1 MYLMIDNYDSFVYNL
16 KAYFQELGREILVK
30 RCDEITLDEIERM
43 HPEGIVLSPGP
54 KRPWD
59 AKLCMEAAERFQGEI
74 PILGVCLGHQ
84 VLGHSC
90 GATVK
95 KGKKPMHGK
104 VTEIHH
110 NGTGLFAGLPE
121 HFRVTRYHSLIV
133 EKDSIPE
140 EYQIDAMAEDGTVMA
155 ISHKTRPLYGV
166 QFHPEAVLTEYGH
179 ELLKNFCHLTEEWQ
193 NCPAEEYGHIEKRTV
208 NSEQKHHCSTNR
220 MVKKLEKYIPAADL
234 FRYFQKETDCVFLDS
249 SLVNQL
255 GRYSII
261 GRKPYEKLVKD
272 GDQFT
277 INGVL
282 QESITF
288 EEYLKAYLEQHED
301 KNETDLPMVS
311 GAISYFSYDYGRK
324 RQRIASANQDI
335 VAVPDAVVIF
345 YDSFI
350 IEDCQKKEIHL
361 VVNDMTESAEN
372 LLKETEKICN
382 RITDTQI
389 EGHETVHF
397 KKKEIAV
404 FPNFEKE
411 EYKQAVADMI
421 QYIIEGDIYIANMT
435 QQLTIESEKDPL
447 EVFYDLREANPSPF
461 GGYLN
466 YGEYQIVCASPERF
480 LKMKDHKVRT
490 RPIKGT
496 RKRGETPKEDRKMRE
511 ELQNSGKDQSE
522 LLMIVDLERNDL
534 NRVCKP
540 GSVKVTELFTVEE
553 YATVFHLVSD
563 IEGELQE
570 GKNVMDLLEAAF
582 PGGSITGAPKYR
594 AMEIID
600 ELEHGKR
607 NLYTGSIGYL
617 TLDGACD
624 FNIVIRTAVHKD
636 GKYYLGVGGGI
647 TAESDLEFEYE
658 ETLQKAKAIL
668 EALK

>member
-30 RCDEITLDEIERM
+30 RCDEINLDEIERM

-140 EYQIDAMAEDGTVMA
+140 EYQIDAMAEDGAVMA
-155 ISHKTRPLYGV
+155 LSHKTTPLYGV
-166 QFHPEAVLTEYGH
+166 QFHPEAVLTEYGY
-179 ELLKNFCHLTEEWQ
+179 ELLENFCRLAEEWQ
-193 NCPAEEYGHIEKRTV
+193 KQTGSTKRI
-208 NSEQKHHCSTNR
+208 
-220 MVKKLEKYIPAADL
+220 VKKLEEYLPASEL
-234 FRYFQKETDCVFLDS
+234 FRYFQKEADCVFLDS

-261 GRKPYEKLVKD
+261 GRKPYQKLIRD
-272 GDQFT
+272 GERFT
-277 INGVL
+277 INGVP
-282 QESITF
+282 QKETTF
-288 EEYLKAYLEQHED
+288 EEYLRSYLNSHVD
-301 KNETDLPMVS
+301 KNDTGLPVVS
-311 GAISYFSYDYGRK
+311 GAIGYFSYDYGRE
-324 RQRIASANQDI
+324 RQQVTSANQDI
-335 VAVPDAVVIF
+335 VSIPEAVLTF
-345 YDSFI
+345 YDSFLV
-350 IEDCQKKEIHL
+350 EDCQKKEVYLIA
-361 VVNDMTESAEN
+361 NGITESVEK
-372 LLKETEKICN
+372 LIKETEEICN
-382 RITDTQI
+382 RIRNKKI
-389 EGHETVHF
+389 AGREAGHPE
-397 KKKEIAV
+397 KNEIAV

-421 QYIIEGDIYIANMT
+421 EYIIEGDIYIANMT
-435 QQLTIESEKDPL
+435 QQLTIESQKAPL
-447 EVFYDLREANPSPF
+447 DVFYDLREANPSPF
-461 GGYLN
+461 GGYLD

-480 LKMKDHKVRT
+480 LKMKDHKVNT

-496 RKRGETPKEDRKMRE
+496 RKRGETPEEDQKMRE

-563 IEGELQE
+563 IEGELQD
-570 GKNVMDLLEAAF
+570 GKNVCDLLEATF

-636 GKYYLGVGGGI
+636 GKYYLGAGGGI

-658 ETLQKAKAIL
+658 ETLQKAKALL
-668 EALK
+668 EALR